1 MTCQEL
7 ARQYHQ
13 PAEVA
18 PVENQASSTPPLEDP
33 DAPETIV
40 YMDPSDLEPNTW
52 NMVPRV
58 PGRHRDAATMS
69 ADIHETNEIDQA
81 LICWQRP
88 GKMPLVVDGLERLAV
103 ALRGGLTRIPV
114 ILRDY
119 KSEVEAMRAWIR
131 LNVKRR
137 HFDTTMKAYAAR
149 KLVLAWKAE
158 DEALPP
164 EERMRGDKWKLAAAE
179 CGTSDGTVSK
189 LNQIMKSNEQDLIEA
204 VLGGWYSVNEGA
216 KKLEPRLK
224 AKADFEQRIME
235 DVLREQARVA
245 FEALAAEEREARVE
259 QARLSA
265 QELAQQLLANAQAE
279 EEKILRQAREEVLR
293 WLPGSISDMSDEEV
307 RALPVYASLLEGAA
321 GVLSPESALVAAR
334 AALLEHE
341 RGALEAAA
349 GVFPVL
355 EEIDDERLHRLTA
368 VQIETLRVAFPRLPF
383 GKNWVGMR
391 VSPDGSISP
400 MLKGQADYT

>member
-1 MTCQEL
+1 MED
-7 ARQYHQ
+7 
-13 PAEVA
+13 
-18 PVENQASSTPPLEDP
+18 QANSTPPLEDP

-58 PGRHRDAATMS
+58 PGRHRDAAALS
-69 ADIHETNEIDQA
+69 ADIKETNEIDQA

-88 GKMPLVVDGLERLAV
+88 GKKPLVVDGLERLAV
-103 ALRGGLTRIPV
+103 ALKGGLSRIPV
-114 ILRDY
+114 ILRSY

-189 LNQIMKSNEQDLIEA
+189 LNQIIRSDEEDIIEA
-204 VLGGWYSVNEGA
+204 VLGGRYSVNEGA

-235 DVLREQARVA
+235 DVLLEQARVA
-245 FEALAAEEREARVE
+245 VEALGAEEREALVE

-279 EEKILRQAREEVLR
+279 ERRILSQAQEEVIR
-293 WLPGSISDMSDEEV
+293 WLPGPVSEMSDEAV

-321 GVLSPESALVAAR
+321 GVLCPETALVAAR
-334 AALLEHE
+334 AAMLEYE
-341 RGALEAAA
+341 RRVLETAA
-349 GVFPVL
+349 GVFSGL
-355 EEIDDERLHRLTA
+355 EGTDDEQLHRLTA
-368 VQIETLRVAFPRLPF
+368 VLIETLRVAFPRFPF
-383 GKNWVGMR
+383 SKSWAGMQ
-391 VSPDGSISP
+391 VSPDGRIIP
-400 MLKGQADYT
+400 ILKGEAD

>member
-1 MTCQEL
+1 M
-7 ARQYHQ
+7 
-13 PAEVA
+13 
-18 PVENQASSTPPLEDP
+18 ENQASSTPPLEDP

-40 YMDPSDLEPNTW
+40 YVDPCDLEPNTW

-58 PGRHRDAATMS
+58 AGRHRDAATLS
-69 ADIHETNEIDQA
+69 ADIKETNEIDQA

-88 GKMPLVVDGLERLAV
+88 GKKPLVVDGLERLAV
-103 ALRGGLTRIPV
+103 ALRGGLSRIPV

-164 EERMRGDKWKLAAAE
+164 EERMTGDKWKLAAAE

-189 LNQIMKSNEQDLIEA
+189 LNQIIKSDEQDIIEA
-204 VLGGWYSVNEGA
+204 VLGGRYSVNEGA

-245 FEALAAEEREARVE
+245 VEALGAEEREALVE

-279 EEKILRQAREEVLR
+279 EEKILRQAREEVLQ
-293 WLPGSISDMSDEEV
+293 WLPGSISDMPDEEV

-321 GVLSPESALVAAR
+321 GALSPESALVAAR

-341 RGALEAAA
+341 RRALEAAA

-355 EEIDDERLHRLTA
+355 AEIDDERLHRLTA
-368 VQIETLRVAFPRLPF
+368 VQIETVRVAFPRFPF
-383 GKNWVGMR
+383 SKSWAGMQ
-391 VSPDGSISP
+391 VSADGRIIP
-400 MLKGQADYT
+400 ILKGEAESASRWARQAP